1 MKIFQQLRRQAR
13 ARRAAAARPAL
24 GEGNRTV
31 LQEVLGYPVQ
41 TKLRVSAPGDA
52 HEREAD
58 AIADR
63 VMAQPEA
70 GVQRKS
76 AACEEEDEQKK
87 KVTGKETDKKEEEEV
102 RRKAAGSEATVT
114 DAAAAAIGARRDSG
128 QPLPAGERA
137 FFESRLGTDLG
148 RVRVHTDPEAARL
161 SAGLSA
167 RAFTVG
173 NDVFFGSG
181 EYQPGSS
188 SGRRLLAHELA
199 HVLQQSGRNGA
210 GRRSTRGS
218 VNDGN
223 GRSQGPVD
231 GTGTKAA
238 GQGTVAPMVM
248 RSVIFSSTIDIRYR
262 SLRSRNFSIT
272 KSSIRVTADAGYPNP
287 ATCGSGGYDVELVQ
301 KGMLWNSSQGS
312 RHYPNGVSTTQTWSD
327 LATDKT
333 YYLVITVSNSPMNP
347 SVCALVGN
355 ITVEE

>member
-1 MKIFQQLRRQAR
+1 MKIFQQFRRQAR
-13 ARRAAAARPAL
+13 SRRVAAARPAH
-24 GEGNRTV
+24 GEGNRTA

-41 TKLRVSAPGDA
+41 TKLKMSAPGDA

-58 AIADR
+58 AIADK
-63 VMAQPEA
+63 VMTQPEA
-70 GVQRKS
+70 AVQRNP
-76 AACEEEDEQKK
+76 AASEEEDEQKK
-87 KVTGKETDKKEEEEV
+87 KEAGKEPDKKEEEEV
-102 RRKAAGSEATVT
+102 QRKTAGGEATVT
-114 DAAAAAIGARRDSG
+114 DAAAAAIGARRGGG
-128 QPLPAGERA
+128 QRLPAGERA

-148 RVRVHTDPEAARL
+148 RVRVHADPEAARL

-188 SGRRLLAHELA
+188 SGRRLLAHELT

-210 GRRSTRGS
+210 GKGSARGGM
-218 VNDGN
+218 NDGT

-262 SLRSRNFSIT
+262 SLKSRTFSIT
-272 KSSIRVTADAGYPNP
+272 KSTIQVTANAGYPNP
-287 ATCGSGGYDVELVQ
+287 ATCGSDGYDIELVQ
-301 KGMLWNSSQGS
+301 KGMLWNSSKGS
-312 RHYPNGVSTTQTWSD
+312 RHYPNGVSTTQSWPD
-327 LATDKT
+327 LATDKS
-333 YYLVITVSNSPMNP
+333 YYLVITATNSPMNP